1 MCFPICGL
9 QKEYYCGARVLL
21 YEEDEHEGRT
31 GISTDGRG
39 ATRPTES
46 VRW

>member
-21 YEEDEHEGRT
+21 YEEDEHEGWT
-31 GISTDGRG
+31 GISIDGRG
-39 ATRPTES
+39 AAIPAEL